1 MLMTRAGYEAGI
13 WALFAGFDRSVLQFK
28 PGLLMSDAEAGETL
42 ARLGAAT
49 EGLLASGALEDP
61 AVTAELLG
69 VASSRVIAVERATGA
84 GADT

>member
-28 PGLLMSDAEAGETL
+28 PGLLMSDEEAGETL

-49 EGLLASGALEDP
+49 EGLLASGALED
-61 AVTAELLG
+61 AATTAALLG
-69 VASSRVIAVERATGA
+69 VAPSHAISEAEDERR
-84 GADT
+84 